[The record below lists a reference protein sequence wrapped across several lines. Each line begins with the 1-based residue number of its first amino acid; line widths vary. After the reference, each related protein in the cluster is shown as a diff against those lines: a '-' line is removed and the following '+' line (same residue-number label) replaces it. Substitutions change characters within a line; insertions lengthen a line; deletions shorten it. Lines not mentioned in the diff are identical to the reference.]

1 MKKIIKQVAGIDVAQ
16 KELVVT
22 IGRTYEDLCLELFA
36 HRIFE
41 NSTKG
46 FASLLK
52 WVDKL
57 CSDPSQVHYVMEAT
71 GVYHESFS
79 YFLVDQKRILSIVLP
94 NKISNYMRTLD
105 VKTITDKS
113 CSEAITRFGLERK
126 LDLWQKPHPIYKKL
140 RQLTRERDQLV
151 VERTAAKNQLH
162 AECVEAEPNASTL
175 RRIKQ
180 RIAVIIKQIKEI
192 ETELRQVIN
201 SDSRIKHFVKIISS
215 IKGIGDLTAATILA
229 ETNGFELIRNK
240 RQLISYAGLDVKE
253 KLSGTSVRGKAKI
266 SKRGNRYLRK
276 AMYMPA
282 LSAIKYDERFKM
294 VYHRL
299 VSRNGIKMKAC
310 VAVQR
315 RLLELA
321 YTLFKTN
328 QLYDKDYHKQ
338 IMEQTLAA

>member
-1 MKKIIKQVAGIDVAQ
+1 
-16 KELVVT
+16 
-22 IGRTYEDLCLELFA
+22 
-36 HRIFE
+36 
-41 NSTKG
+41 
-46 FASLLK
+46 
-52 WVDKL
+52 
-57 CSDPSQVHYVMEAT
+57 
-71 GVYHESFS
+71 
-79 YFLVDQKRILSIVLP
+79 
-94 NKISNYMRTLD
+94 MRTLD

-192 ETELRQVIN
+192 EAELRQVIN